1 MKRVLVWAL
10 VLILCLGM
18 FAGCGKEEAS
28 TPATTA
34 ETAVATQAPTEPAAT
49 EPVDDSKAIHDAL
62 EFLKTFY
69 RNVDK
74 VTPSDFKRIS
84 NIPVKGVK
92 YPITWT
98 VNVDESLVKVV
109 PADESQVLID
119 VNENSEEEVTY
130 ELTATISNAKGESVS
145 YTWEHVLPKVA
156 SLEDMQEIVKAAYAL
171 EKGQSMEYAVTLRG
185 EITSIKT
192 PYDPSYKNITVVIVV
207 EGCEDM
213 PIEAYRLKGDG
224 CEDLRIGDIITVT
237 GKLKNYNGTIEFDAG
252 CTLDSVIKGE
262 AVEAPEDPKQIVD
275 EAYALGAN
283 QSLKYEAT
291 LTGTIITVSTPYDAN
306 YKNVTVI
313 MEIEGRESKPIQC
326 YRLKGEG
333 ADKIGIND
341 IITVKGY
348 ITNYVGSKGYS
359 TIQFTAGCQLISWED
374 RETPEQPSDPKQ
386 VVDEAYALGANKSL
400 KYEATLTG
408 RVTKVKTAYDP
419 NYGNVSVEFVV
430 EGRENKPILAYRM
443 KGNGVDKLGIGDII
457 TVKGFITNYVGD
469 AGYSTIE
476 YTAGCQLLSYVK
488 NTAVA
493 PTDSLQ
499 IVKEAYQ
506 LGAGKQLPYEA
517 TVTGKITKVNTPY
530 DSGYKNVTV
539 TIVVEGGEDMP
550 IKCYRLKG
558 TNADK
563 IGVGD
568 VITVKGYIENYQ
580 HSSGDTEVEFTAG
593 CQLVG
598 WVDDGTGAPETPDV
612 PATPGSTALKNGDKV
627 VIFAPAY
634 KKALSADKV
643 DASSFYN
650 KGVDVTVSG
659 NTVTGYG
666 NAEIWTVIANADGT
680 YSFANGGKNIGL
692 GAEFSSLNLGEVNDD
707 WKVISLGGSLYNVQN
722 IGRGNF
728 IEWYASKN
736 NWSTYNSNRAATDDQ
751 FQLSFFVIGTGI
763 LAEEKPDTPVVPDE
777 PTTGVELVTAPVAGT
792 AYKFGMVQEKKN
804 DGLIY
809 FIDGAMSSYYMNTVT
824 DTAAAADVYLEAT
837 NGGYYLYTMLGGTK
851 TYINM
856 VVSGTHVNGA
866 YEATASTVYTY
877 DADLKT
883 VVATVNDTLYKFGT
897 RNDNTYTTVG
907 PVKVELNGFHC
918 QFYTVGSGSTTPDVP
933 VVPDEPT
940 ADIEMVTAPTAGT
953 AYKLYMNKTSDGKI
967 LYFNG
972 TTESASVTY
981 RLATTENADE
991 AVDVYLEAVS
1001 GGYALYFMDDAGA
1014 KTYIRIYERDAAAGK
1029 GSLEFVTAAPAEVLT
1044 YNSEFNTLFYTS
1056 EATGNSYYMGTYSTY
1071 VTFSVSNSSFI
1082 NGENL
1087 DISQFPAHFGLGGA
1101 GGSTTPDEPT
1111 PDDPNPEPTPGS
1123 AELVTAPEAGT
1134 AYKLGMDFEGAIHYI
1149 DGGTGSRDYYLST
1162 TTDASEAVDVYL
1174 EEEAGCYF
1182 LYFMNGNTKTYIR
1195 VYEYD
1200 PENHKGSLQLT
1211 TEKPVESYTF
1221 DETTNT
1227 LFSVDEDGEDTYY
1240 MGTYFSATI
1249 NGIYDTVSTSNIS
1262 YITGENAEKVGVSQF
1277 PVHLYTVQAGGGTV
1291 TPEPEQPN
1299 PEPTGTTAGLMVDLP
1314 VADDVVIIYNSGM
1327 AMTATD
1333 NGGKLA
1339 GETAAVANNLLNVTT
1354 TMAQLTVVKEGDYY
1368 LFVCGGK
1375 YLTSAPTGNGLTLES
1390 ELTDLGRWTIRALDG
1405 TNAWIIKNVG
1415 ANYNGNYNQAME
1427 TYNGNFTTYGE
1438 KETEIYQMQ
1447 LYKVGGAAPEVT
1459 PPAGGGT
1466 TPEPDDEEP
1475 VTPPP
1480 ADTTGEYRKIEKV
1493 ADLTAGTYL
1502 IAAYAESYNDTDFS
1516 ANPWHFWGGQITTG
1530 TNNDL
1535 VTNTYAYANGSLTK
1549 HTDAAVNASKNGDA
1563 VAIELVAVDGKA
1575 NTYYIKLGDLYLSSN
1590 GAAKRKLQLTAT
1602 PAEWVAV
1609 DFENGG
1615 IVLNQYFGSD
1625 FATIGFANAASNMIR
1640 GYKNSGENIN
1650 TGIKGG
1656 LYFFAEN

>member
-1 MKRVLVWAL
+1 
-10 VLILCLGM
+10 
-18 FAGCGKEEAS
+18 
-28 TPATTA
+28 
-34 ETAVATQAPTEPAAT
+34 
-49 EPVDDSKAIHDAL
+49 
-62 EFLKTFY
+62 
-69 RNVDK
+69 
-74 VTPSDFKRIS
+74 
-84 NIPVKGVK
+84 
-92 YPITWT
+92 
-98 VNVDESLVKVV
+98 
-109 PADESQVLID
+109 
-119 VNENSEEEVTY
+119 
-130 ELTATISNAKGESVS
+130 
-145 YTWEHVLPKVA
+145 
-156 SLEDMQEIVKAAYAL
+156 
-171 EKGQSMEYAVTLRG
+171 
-185 EITSIKT
+185 
-192 PYDPSYKNITVVIVV
+192 
-207 EGCEDM
+207 
-213 PIEAYRLKGDG
+213 
-224 CEDLRIGDIITVT
+224 
-237 GKLKNYNGTIEFDAG
+237 
-252 CTLDSVIKGE
+252 
-262 AVEAPEDPKQIVD
+262 
-275 EAYALGAN
+275 
-283 QSLKYEAT
+283 
-291 LTGTIITVSTPYDAN
+291 
-306 YKNVTVI
+306 
-313 MEIEGRESKPIQC
+313 
-326 YRLKGEG
+326 
-333 ADKIGIND
+333 
-341 IITVKGY
+341 
-348 ITNYVGSKGYS
+348 
-359 TIQFTAGCQLISWED
+359 
-374 RETPEQPSDPKQ
+374 
-386 VVDEAYALGANKSL
+386 
-400 KYEATLTG
+400 
-408 RVTKVKTAYDP
+408 
-419 NYGNVSVEFVV
+419 
-430 EGRENKPILAYRM
+430 
-443 KGNGVDKLGIGDII
+443 
-457 TVKGFITNYVGD
+457 
-469 AGYSTIE
+469 
-476 YTAGCQLLSYVK
+476 
-488 NTAVA
+488 
-493 PTDSLQ
+493 
-499 IVKEAYQ
+499 
-506 LGAGKQLPYEA
+506 
-517 TVTGKITKVNTPY
+517 
-530 DSGYKNVTV
+530 
-539 TIVVEGGEDMP
+539 
-550 IKCYRLKG
+550 
-558 TNADK
+558 
-563 IGVGD
+563 
-568 VITVKGYIENYQ
+568 
-580 HSSGDTEVEFTAG
+580 
-593 CQLVG
+593 
-598 WVDDGTGAPETPDV
+598 
-612 PATPGSTALKNGDKV
+612 
-627 VIFAPAY
+627 
-634 KKALSADKV
+634 
-643 DASSFYN
+643 
-650 KGVDVTVSG
+650 
-659 NTVTGYG
+659 
-666 NAEIWTVIANADGT
+666 
-680 YSFANGGKNIGL
+680 
-692 GAEFSSLNLGEVNDD
+692 
-707 WKVISLGGSLYNVQN
+707 
-722 IGRGNF
+722 
-728 IEWYASKN
+728 
-736 NWSTYNSNRAATDDQ
+736 
-751 FQLSFFVIGTGI
+751 
-763 LAEEKPDTPVVPDE
+763 
-777 PTTGVELVTAPVAGT
+777 
-792 AYKFGMVQEKKN
+792 
-804 DGLIY
+804 
-809 FIDGAMSSYYMNTVT
+809 
-824 DTAAAADVYLEAT
+824 
-837 NGGYYLYTMLGGTK
+837 
-851 TYINM
+851 
-856 VVSGTHVNGA
+856 
-866 YEATASTVYTY
+866 
-877 DADLKT
+877 
-883 VVATVNDTLYKFGT
+883 
-897 RNDNTYTTVG
+897 
-907 PVKVELNGFHC
+907 
-918 QFYTVGSGSTTPDVP
+918 
-933 VVPDEPT
+933 
-940 ADIEMVTAPTAGT
+940 
-953 AYKLYMNKTSDGKI
+953 
-967 LYFNG
+967 
-972 TTESASVTY
+972 
-981 RLATTENADE
+981 
-991 AVDVYLEAVS
+991 
-1001 GGYALYFMDDAGA
+1001 
-1014 KTYIRIYERDAAAGK
+1014 
-1029 GSLEFVTAAPAEVLT
+1029 
-1044 YNSEFNTLFYTS
+1044 
-1056 EATGNSYYMGTYSTY
+1056 MGTYSTY